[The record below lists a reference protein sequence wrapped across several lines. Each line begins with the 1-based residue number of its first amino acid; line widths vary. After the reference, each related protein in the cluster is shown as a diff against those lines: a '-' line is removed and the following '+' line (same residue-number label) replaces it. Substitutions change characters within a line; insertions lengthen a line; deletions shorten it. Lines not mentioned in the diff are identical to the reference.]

1 MMKSNPVLKKLGYN
15 DQDRLVIIHT
25 DDIGMCQ
32 SSIAAFADLWEY
44 GLISSGATMV
54 PCSWFPQ
61 VGIYCREH
69 PQADMGVHT
78 TLTCEWTP
86 YRWGPIS
93 TRDPAS
99 GLIDE
104 EGYFPRTVQPV
115 QNLASPEEVQ
125 IELDEQVKR
134 ALAAGIK
141 ITHVDTHMGTVA
153 HPKFIPI
160 YIQLGMQYQVPV
172 MIPRMNEAGYQSLGM
187 DAESAAF
194 AVQLI
199 QNLEEQGL
207 PLVDHVVG
215 LPLNQPEGRI
225 EIAKAALN
233 SVPVGITHF
242 IIHPSKDSPE
252 LRAIAPDW
260 QSRVADYQAFCSD
273 ELRNWVKGSGIQV
286 IGYRALRELMR
297 ESQ

>member
-1 MMKSNPVLKKLGYN
+1 MKSNPVLKKLGYN
-15 DQDRLVIIHT
+15 NQDRLVIIHT

-104 EGYFPRTVQPV
+104 EGYFPRTVQPI

-125 IELDEQVKR
+125 IELEAQVKR

-172 MIPRMNEAGYQSLGM
+172 MIPRMDEAGYQSLGM

-215 LPLNQPEGRI
+215 LPLNQPEERI
-225 EIAKAALN
+225 EIAKATLN

-286 IGYRALRELMR
+286 IGYRALKELMR
-297 ESQ
+297 ERL